1 MDQLTGPGGGGP
13 QGADVG
19 STALHLAAGAGH
31 LPVVKM
37 LVSPTKTEDLS
48 QIVENFSNTL
58 LCFSYVLTQRQEQYI
73 LHDSDSKHT
82 PHHQSYPILVSQLS
96 NAVTLSFLAAMKSYI
111 STQPPLLCLLQAF
124 LID

>member
-48 QIVENFSNTL
+48 HIVVNFNNTL

-73 LHDSDSKHT
+73 
-82 PHHQSYPILVSQLS
+82 YVILILNTHLIINTIQFLYLNSL
-96 NAVTLSFLAAMKSYI
+96 TL
-111 STQPPLLCLLQAF
+111 
-124 LID
+124 